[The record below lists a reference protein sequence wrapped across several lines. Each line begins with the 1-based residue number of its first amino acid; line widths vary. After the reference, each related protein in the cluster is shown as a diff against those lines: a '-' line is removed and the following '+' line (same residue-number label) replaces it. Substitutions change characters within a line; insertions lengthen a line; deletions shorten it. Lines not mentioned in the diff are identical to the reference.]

1 VTTLIASPLPLTSSS
16 KFIIAYGLE
25 SARQDRKTL
34 IIDFDLIATPL
45 TTYLETHRVPLKKK
59 GSSKTDS
66 PFQTI
71 KTNLDIY
78 LPEKNLIPATVIRA
92 EETISL
98 MNQVKKAYDHVII
111 LGPSLLPDASVM
123 SLIGYVNSAIL
134 IGRAEETTTN
144 QMIRAYNLLIDAN
157 ITAIET
163 VVFEENIKTTY
174 QNLRAWIAEKINPPT
189 AKSKKN

>member
-1 VTTLIASPLPLTSSS
+1 
-16 KFIIAYGLE
+16 
-25 SARQDRKTL
+25 
-34 IIDFDLIATPL
+34 
-45 TTYLETHRVPLKKK
+45 
-59 GSSKTDS
+59 
-66 PFQTI
+66 
-71 KTNLDIY
+71 
-78 LPEKNLIPATVIRA
+78 
-92 EETISL
+92 
-98 MNQVKKAYDHVII
+98 VII

-189 AKSKKN
+189 SKSKKD